1 MMRKT
6 FNKFVMAAMACAC
19 VLTSANAQP
28 ANAPQIELVKPSP
41 WRPPFGIDRPGAPST
56 VRVKVSDAPVDSAF
70 IVEAIDND
78 VSLVAIPLDQE
89 TLRKSPVEV
98 SLPSHVDKAVLI
110 EERSG
115 KRTPVAITAIER
127 DELEVEATAEP
138 LGDAR
143 VNPIDLGTLLPPQG
157 CLVLGPRTGAIV
169 RVAASWMGDGEQ
181 HYIVRAWYSH
191 ATEVAGEGTLTTQRG
206 DRESVKPLRPFNH
219 TDSPAPWETHIALDP
234 PPLNKD
240 RSVLHVTLEDEA
252 SVQKWSKDIPVMLVA
267 EHEEM
272 PVFGAFKTK
281 LRYDQPISV
290 LDRETNALSTI
301 PYEEGWD
308 PALEDVVVALPGGGR
323 FVFWR
328 GSSYVPFWMSP
339 MGTGLS
345 YEWAETG
352 PMPGGFVDC
361 VEPLMD
367 KELRYGRVEIIESTV
382 ARVHVRWTYQSTDF
396 VYNVWGDAAQ
406 EDYYFYRDGYG
417 TRVLTLKSAL
427 DSKYELSEF
436 IVIAPQDAYPLE
448 FLPVGT
454 TIRTFDLKGRQGG
467 VAFPKSDVPGPAGS
481 GIAFGQVRSVGTTQ
495 PVFPPLVYRA
505 PLHNGDAKTAIYF
518 NPRDTFQSADLTQFS
533 PFFEGDEMATPAY
546 WGSHWP
552 LSRGKTTGGSID
564 DRIKIAPSHNSLM
577 SWAMKQPAPVSERSG
592 QMIDALGKV
601 RDMRVQ
607 QWAWLIGYTD
617 ASDDEVLDIARSYAL
632 PPAIEAIKGARVDV
646 ESYNEATRALCV
658 TVESRDVTF
667 RLVPQGVCVNPV
679 FEMNNAPA
687 DLMQVSVGALV
698 LGADSVAWDGK
709 VLWLRAILRE
719 PTQVRITF
727 RGTS

>member
-1 MMRKT
+1 MMRT
-6 FNKFVMAAMACAC
+6 TLNGFIRGGIAC
-19 VLTSANAQP
+19 VIALGLADAQP
-28 ANAPQIELVKPSP
+28 SNAPQLVYVKTSP
-41 WRPPFGIDRPGAPST
+41 WRAPFGLDKPGASSM
-56 VRVKVSDAPVDSAF
+56 VRVTVPDAPVDSAF
-70 IVEAIDND
+70 VVEGIDSD
-78 VSLVAIPLDQE
+78 VSVSAVPLDLE
-89 TLRKSPVEV
+89 ALRKGPIEV
-98 SLPSHVDKAVLI
+98 YLPSHVDKAVLV
-110 EERSG
+110 EEKNG
-115 KRTPVAITAIER
+115 KRVPIAVASIER
-127 DELEVEATAEP
+127 DELEAEATAEP
-138 LGDAR
+138 SSDP
-143 VNPIDLGTLLPPQG
+143 VNPIDLGTVLPPKG
-157 CLVLGPRTGAIV
+157 WLLLGPRTGAVV

-181 HYIVRAWYSH
+181 HYTVRAWYSH
-191 ATEVAGEGTLTTQRG
+191 ATEVMGEGTLTTLRG
-206 DRESVKPLRPFNH
+206 DRESIKPLRPFNH
-219 TDSPAPWETHIALDP
+219 TDSPAPWETHIALEP
-234 PPLNKD
+234 PPLTKV
-240 RSVLHVTLEDEA
+240 RCVLHVTLVDA
-252 SVQKWSKDIPVMLVA
+252 AGVQKWSKDIPVMLVA
-267 EHEEM
+267 EPTAL
-272 PVFGAFKTK
+272 PVFGAVKTK

-301 PYEEGWD
+301 PYQEGWD

-454 TIRTFDLKGRQGG
+454 AIKTFDLNGGQGG
-467 VAFPKSDVPGPAGS
+467 VLFPKAEKASGPQS
-481 GIAFGQVRSVGTTQ
+481 LS
-495 PVFPPLVYRA
+495 PPLVYRA
-505 PLHNGDAKTAIYF
+505 PLHNDDAKTAFYF
-518 NPRDTFQSADLTQFS
+518 NRRDKFQSSELTQFA
-533 PFFEGDEMATPAY
+533 PFFEGNEMATPAY

-552 LSRGKTTGGSID
+552 LSRGKTTGGAID

-577 SWAMKQPAPVSERSG
+577 SWAMKQPAPLSERSG
-592 QMIDALGKV
+592 QMVDALGKV

-617 ASDDEVLDIARSYAL
+617 ASDDDVIDMARSYAQ

-646 ESYNEATRALCV
+646 ESYNEATRALCI
-658 TVESRDVTF
+658 TAEDRDVRF
-667 RLVPQGVCVNPV
+667 RLVPHSVCVNPV
-679 FEMNNAPA
+679 FEITNAPA
-687 DLMQVSVGALV
+687 DLVQVSVGALV

-709 VLWLRAILRE
+709 LLWLRATLRE
-719 PTQVRITF
+719 PSQIRITL